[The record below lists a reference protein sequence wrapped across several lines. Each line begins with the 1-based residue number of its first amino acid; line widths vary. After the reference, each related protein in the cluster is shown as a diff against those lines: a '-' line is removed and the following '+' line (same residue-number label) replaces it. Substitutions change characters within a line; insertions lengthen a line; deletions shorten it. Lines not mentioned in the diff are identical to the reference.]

1 VSSKAKERAF
11 RNEALGRALDK
22 AASAPS
28 EESRRALYDL
38 LCRASGL
45 PGANAN
51 VGLVEAFA
59 EECAHRGPPG
69 EALAMRLVALSADDA
84 PGDDEREILPMCGV
98 AAVGAL
104 AIAHPERRKE
114 LVAILHDRAD
124 DLRYRVRDL
133 VPIVLA
139 DIGATGGDAFLVELD
154 GWMDGYFHAAA
165 VLLALADLKFSSRVT
180 DMAVVGNVLDRAF
193 FLLRDAPR
201 SAARYPGHKSLID
214 AVGKVPEALA
224 MKFGA
229 PIFEVLAGWTIVK
242 DPDLRELVSKN
253 MRPARIRARYG
264 PEVARVQAALG
275 ATAPPRRDPTTYVG
289 KTRGRGK
296 KHR

>member
-1 VSSKAKERAF
+1 MSSKAKDRAF

-22 AASAPS
+22 AVVTPTL
-28 EESRRALYDL
+28 ETRRALFDL

-45 PGANAN
+45 PGVHPNL
-51 VGLVEAFA
+51 GLVDAFA

-69 EALAMRLVALSADDA
+69 EALAMKLVALTADEA

-104 AIAHPERRKE
+104 AIAHPERRQE
-114 LVAILHDRAD
+114 FVAILHDRAED
-124 DLRYRVRDL
+124 FRYRVRDL
-133 VPIVLA
+133 IPGLLA
-139 DIGATGGDAFLVELD
+139 DIGASAGDQFLVELD

-165 VLLALADLKFSSRVT
+165 VLLALADTKFASRVT
-180 DMAVVGNVLDRAF
+180 DEAVLASVLDRAF

-201 SAARYPGHKSLID
+201 SAARYPGHKTLIE
-214 AVGKVPEALA
+214 AVGKVPETLA

-253 MRPARIRARYG
+253 LRSPRIRARYG

-275 ATAPPRRDPTTYVG
+275 ATAPPLRDPTTYVG